1 MNYSN
6 RSGFRPT
13 PNKSNWDQS
22 LRSLTKTKKT
32 KRIRKSLQYLLVLKK
47 FDNVVDYKN
56 PKLLSAFLNKYG
68 KILPRRLTGLNSK
81 QHKRVTKLI
90 KRARIAAL
98 LPFVIGK
105 V

>member
-1 MNYSN
+1 MVRTEFKDSNLNLEDIYKINYKDTKFLSN
-6 RSGFRPT
+6 FISE
-13 PNKSNWDQS
+13 Q
-22 LRSLTKTKKT
+22 
-32 KRIRKSLQYLLVLKK
+32 
-47 FDNVVDYKN
+47 
-56 PKLLSAFLNKYG
+56 G

-81 QHKRVTKLI
+81 QQKRITKLI